1 MKVHMALLNRTFYK
15 LAHGAIFGLMSKLCN
30 GSSAAIFRVLSV
42 LTLVLR
48 YAYNIHSAVN
58 NLFVR

>member
-1 MKVHMALLNRTFYK
+1 MLRTASYTMKVHMALLNRTFYK

-48 YAYNIHSAVN
+48 
-58 NLFVR
+58 